1 MIHWIEALGAAVR
14 HFLES
19 LGNVARL
26 GWLALRGLLLM
37 RHTQFRAMG
46 AVLKAQI
53 RFTGIHALG
62 LVCGSAMLLGA
73 VTLLQ
78 AYAQIPGLGAERFSG
93 LLLVAI
99 VIRELG
105 PLLAAV
111 LVIGRSGTAI
121 AAELATM
128 SINDEIDAL
137 EVHGVNP
144 VQYLLVPRVLGV
156 VTSLFGLMVF
166 LDLSALLG
174 GFLVA
179 SLRAGMPLAS
189 FLDQVQSVMVNRDLA
204 VTLIK
209 VLGFGSTIALLAC
222 YYGLRVRESHT
233 EIPQAVTRAV
243 VACLAAVFMVD
254 GFLAAWVYA

>member
-1 MIHWIEALGAAVR
+1 MIHLIEALGAAVR

-26 GWLALRGLLLM
+26 GWLALKGLLFM
-37 RHTQFRAMG
+37 RHTQFRAVG
-46 AVLKAQI
+46 TVLKAQI
-53 RFTGIHALG
+53 RFTGIHALA

-78 AYAQIPGLGAERFSG
+78 AYAQVPGLGPERFTG

-111 LVIGRSGTAI
+111 LVIGRSATAI

-137 EVHGVNP
+137 EVHGVDP

-156 VTSLFGLMVF
+156 ITALFGLMVF
-166 LDLSALLG
+166 LDFAALLG
-174 GFLVA
+174 GFAVA
-179 SLRAGMPLAS
+179 SLRAGMPLGP
-189 FLDQVQSVMVNRDLA
+189 FLDQIQAVLVNRDL
-204 VTLIK
+204 VLTLIK

-243 VACLAAVFMVD
+243 VACLTAVFLVD